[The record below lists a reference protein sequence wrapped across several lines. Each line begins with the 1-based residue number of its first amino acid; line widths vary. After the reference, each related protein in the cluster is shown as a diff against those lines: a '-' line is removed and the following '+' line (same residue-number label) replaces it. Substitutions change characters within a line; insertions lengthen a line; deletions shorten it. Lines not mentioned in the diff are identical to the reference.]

1 MSDSPYI
8 DLLKKVLIDYHRMEM
23 GETPPIK
30 KNKGHKPRY
39 WLLYALERILKNSDF
54 TIREK
59 VPFNRKKREL
69 GLDWPAYADSMI
81 GLKRMD
87 NIEFCVN
94 DTIKNN
100 IPGDLIETG
109 VWRGGSVIFMR
120 ALLKVAGVTDKN
132 VWAADSFEGLPK
144 PNAEKYAADKDDDH
158 YTLHDILA
166 ISEETV
172 RYNFEKYGLLDD
184 QVKFLKGWFK
194 DTFPT
199 APFEKLSVVRLDGD
213 MYESTINGFDY
224 LYPKLS
230 VGGYLIVDDYGAVP
244 GCKQAVHDYRQQH
257 NITEEIIDIDGSGV
271 YWKKLR

>member
-1 MSDSPYI
+1 MSDNLYI

-30 KNKGHKPRY
+30 MNKGHKPRY
-39 WLLYALERILKNSDF
+39 MLLYLLERILRKSDF

-59 VPFNRKKREL
+59 IPYNKQRRML

-109 VWRGGSVIFMR
+109 VWRGGSVIFMK
-120 ALLKVAGVTDKN
+120 ALLKVAGVKDKII
-132 VWAADSFEGLPK
+132 WAADSFEGLPK
-144 PNAEKYAADKDDDH
+144 PDEEKYAADKGDNH
-158 YTLHDILA
+158 YTLSNVLA
-166 ISEETV
+166 ISEEQV

-194 DTFPT
+194 DTLPT
-199 APFEKLSVVRLDGD
+199 APIEKLSILRLDGD
-213 MYESTINGFDY
+213 MYESTINALDN

-230 VGGYLIVDDYGAVP
+230 VGGYLIIDDFGAVP
-244 GCKQAVHDYRQQH
+244 GCKKAVMDYRQQH
-257 NITEEIIDIDGSGV
+257 NITEEIIDIDGSGAF
-271 YWKKLR
+271 WKRLN